1 MRSRKAGLPF
11 ATQAQKRELSIREVR
26 IENESDQGGAIQK
39 VRDIYG
45 GGWVI
50 FGVKSK
56 KYLCTFWQKRVG
68 PKFLSKTQKVFLY
81 FLTKKGG
88 S

>member
-1 MRSRKAGLPF
+1 MF
-11 ATQAQKRELSIREVR
+11 YTTHAQVSKYNIKFHNILCIPGGGG
-26 IENESDQGGAIQK
+26 GGAIQK

-56 KYLCTFWQKRVG
+56 KYLCTF
-68 PKFLSKTQKVFLY
+68 
-81 FLTKKGG
+81 
-88 S
+88 